1 MLWTAAIVTFREV
14 LEAVLIIVVA
24 RVGVKQMV
32 WAAGAAGAL
41 AAGALIAAMSLGLK
55 AQQWLAQEWIE
66 GVLMI
71 VTAVFMVWAVF
82 WLHRRWGKWEGEGAF
97 GLVFTAVLR
106 EGLEIVVFLAG
117 TYLSARPGEI
127 IAGVLIGTVTAV
139 LVGVGLVKFEQSLPA
154 RWVFKM
160 SSVTL
165 VLMAGWLVIRGMEEI
180 LGG

>member
-14 LEAVLIIVVA
+14 LEAVL
-24 RVGVKQMV
+24 
-32 WAAGAAGAL
+32 
-41 AAGALIAAMSLGLK
+41 
-55 AQQWLAQEWIE
+55 
-66 GVLMI
+66 
-71 VTAVFMVWAVF
+71 
-82 WLHRRWGKWEGEGAF
+82 
-97 GLVFTAVLR
+97 R

-117 TYLSARPGEI
+117 AYLSARPGEI